1 MDLDVQTLRMER
13 ELKTYGASLH
23 MVTLLGAACCA
34 PGRRC
39 ARCML
44 CGLDPGLQTW
54 HISCWSASSGS
65 LGLRLWADS
74 RAWDFVTLLASC
86 KDRALVPMQ
95 GKFNGLEAVAA
106 TVSGKET
113 VAGGATVIGSK
124 ALPSKWLKK
133 SNFSCRGPE

>member
-1 MDLDVQTLRMER
+1 MELDVQTLRMER

-23 MVTLLGAACCA
+23 MVTLLGPACCA
-34 PGRRC
+34 PERRC

-44 CGLDPGLQTW
+44 CGPGPGLQTW
-54 HISCWSASSGS
+54 HIICWSPSSGNS
-65 LGLRLWADS
+65 VLRLWADV
-74 RAWDFVTLLASC
+74 RAWDFIILLASC

-95 GKFNGLEAVAA
+95 GKLCGLEAVAA

-113 VAGGATVIGSK
+113 VAGNATVMGSK
-124 ALPSKWLKK
+124 AHPSKWLK